1 MPVADMR
8 ASGTRAPGA
17 PHGAAAVE
25 RLMRP
30 RSVAIVGISSK
41 PGSAGHTALA
51 NFTVNKYPGDIH
63 LVGRSGG
70 TIEGRPV
77 LASVDELPEGV
88 DLAVFTLPAV
98 GVKEALEACVRRKV
112 RAVVVFASG
121 FAEVGNR
128 AGQEEI
134 AKIARDGGIAMLGPN
149 CLGYSN
155 FVDALQIGFAS
166 AAPVSR
172 VSDSMEPALAIIS
185 Q

>member
-8 ASGTRAPGA
+8 QSEMPSPGA
-17 PHGAAAVE
+17 SQGAAAVE

-51 NFTVNKYPGDIH
+51 NLTVNKYAGDVY

-70 TIEGRPV
+70 TIEGRSV

-88 DLAVFTLPAV
+88 DLAVFTLPAA

-112 RAVVVFASG
+112 RAVTVF
-121 FAEVGNR
+121 
-128 AGQEEI
+128 
-134 AKIARDGGIAMLGPN
+134 
-149 CLGYSN
+149 
-155 FVDALQIGFAS
+155 
-166 AAPVSR
+166 
-172 VSDSMEPALAIIS
+172 
-185 Q
+185 